1 MQKICFG
8 KTNKRRNNREIKSRF
23 AGRLY
28 KVLLLLLIVVLGV
41 IGAGTFTVVY
51 SFVNDAP
58 NLGNLKTQIPAASRI
73 YDRFENEIAIF
84 YGLENRIEKPL
95 DEISPH
101 VQNAFIAIEDERFYK
116 HCGLDLLG
124 LTRAFIT
131 NLRRGDWTGQGGSTI
146 TQQLVK
152 NTLLSQEKTFS
163 RKLKEAWL
171 AINMERRYSKSEIL
185 EMYLNQI
192 YFAHGAY
199 GVEAAARIYFGKS
212 AAELTVGE
220 AALLAGIPRSPNYYS
235 PYNNLEAA
243 LQRQSLVLEKMFE
256 LDYIS
261 EGQLKEARGERIT
274 LAGFPGREYPF
285 PYFMDYVLH
294 EELVEILTGLPGIN
308 SQADAYKTIYSGGLK
323 IYTTLDPDAQSLAEG
338 VLNEESLYPRSVRVD
353 MECMKQLL
361 NNGDYTG
368 YPEEALDAGGVPQ
381 PQAAVVMADPVTG
394 EVLALVGG
402 REYGEGNQD
411 LRYLRP
417 RQPGSAMKPI
427 AVYVPAVEEGLITP
441 GSIIDDSPVAWGD
454 WTPENFGGDFLGL
467 VTVREALVRSLN
479 VPAVKLFAHLTP
491 EVGLEYAQKMGITTI
506 HPDDYNLAASLGG
519 LTWGTTAFGMA
530 QAYCVLANE
539 GKKADLHTVKKIE
552 DRNGHVLYEHSAQAE
567 QVISPQT
574 AYLVTD
580 MLKDV
585 VLRGTA
591 SNLNIIRPLAAKTG
605 TTSENRDAYL
615 VAYTPDIVVSF
626 WMGHDI
632 QKLGRIDGGSGEAVP
647 FMNAI
652 LSQVLEDVPSR
663 DFRVP
668 LGITGPVSICS
679 KSGLRPGPHCPEEDI
694 VEEIFPAGKAPGR
707 RCDLHIELEI
717 CTRSGLL
724 ASYNCPPWERVRRI
738 FLLRPDYELTDERW
752 GVAGRGPKDAAFLP
766 PARYCDVHGWWRIAI
781 GFGN

>member
-1 MQKICFG
+1 MNAMFPNARFS
-8 KTNKRRNNREIKSRF
+8 KTPNKGGRKRKSSKELVNK
-23 AGRLY
+23 LY
-28 KVLLLLLIVVLGV
+28 RALLLLAIVAFGV

-58 NLGNLKTQIPAASRI
+58 DLRTLKTLTPAASRI
-73 YDRFENEIAIF
+73 YDRFDNEIAVF

-95 DEISPH
+95 DQISPH
-101 VQNAFIAIEDERFYK
+101 IQKAFIAIEDERFYK
-116 HCGLDLLG
+116 HRGLDLMGLG
-124 LTRAFIT
+124 RAFIT
-131 NLRRGDWTGQGGSTI
+131 NLRQGDWTGQGGSTI

-152 NTLLSQEKTFS
+152 NTLLSQEKTYA

-171 AINMERRYSKSEIL
+171 AIKMERQYTKNEIL

-199 GVEAAARIYFGKS
+199 GVEAAARIYFDKS
-212 AAELTVGE
+212 AAELTCGE

-235 PYNNLEAA
+235 PYNNFEAA

-256 LDYIS
+256 QGYIS
-261 EGQLKEARGERIT
+261 EDQLKEAREERIT
-274 LAGFPGREYPF
+274 LAGLPDREYPF

-294 EELVEILTGLPGIN
+294 NELIKILTGLPGFD
-308 SQADAYKTIYSGGLK
+308 SRADAYEAIYSGGLK
-323 IYTTLDPDAQSLAEG
+323 IYTTLDPDAQSHTEE
-338 VLNEESLYPRSVRVD
+338 VLNDESLYRRSARVD
-353 MECMKQLL
+353 MGRMKQLL
-361 NNGDYTG
+361 DNGDYTG
-368 YPEEALDAGGVPQ
+368 YPEEALDAGGIPQ
-381 PQAAVVMADPVTG
+381 PQAAVVVAEPATG

-402 REYGEGNQD
+402 REYGEGNQG
-411 LRYLRP
+411 LRYLSP

-427 AVYVPAVEEGLITP
+427 AVYAPAMEEGLITP

-454 WTPENFGGDFLGL
+454 WTPENFGGDFMGL

-479 VPAVKLFAHLTP
+479 VPAVKAFARLTP
-491 EVGLEYAQKMGITTI
+491 ETGLEYAQKMGITTI

-519 LTWGTTAFGMA
+519 LTWGTTVFDMA

-539 GKKADLHTVKKIE
+539 GKKADLHAVKRIE
-552 DRNGHVLYEHSAQAE
+552 DRNGHVLYEHSSQAE

-574 AYLVTD
+574 AFLVTD

-585 VLRGTA
+585 VQRGTA
-591 SNLNIIRPLAAKTG
+591 SNLNIVQPLAAKTG

-632 QKLGRIDGGSGEAVP
+632 QTLGRIDGGSGEAVP

-652 LSQVLEDVPSR
+652 LSQVLKDVPPH
-663 DFRVP
+663 DFSVP

-679 KSGLRPGPHCPEEDI
+679 KSGLRPGPHCPDEDI

-724 ASYNCPPWERVRRI
+724 ASHNCPPWGRVRRT
-738 FLLRPDYELTDERW
+738 FLLRPEYELTDKRW
-752 GVAGRGPKDAAFLP
+752 GKTGRGPEDAALLP
-766 PARYCDVHGWWRIAI
+766 PSRYCILHTW
-781 GFGN
+781 

>member
-1 MQKICFG
+1 MNALFSNTKFSR
-8 KTNKRRNNREIKSRF
+8 TLNKKEGNRKSKLGL

-28 KVLLLLLIVVLGV
+28 KVFILFALVIFCV
-41 IGAGTFTVVY
+41 IGAGAFTVVY

-58 NLGNLKTQIPAASRI
+58 DLRTLKTLTPAASRI
-73 YDRFENEIAIF
+73 YDRFDNEIAVF

-95 DEISPH
+95 DQISPH
-101 VQNAFIAIEDERFYK
+101 IQKAFIAIEDERFYK
-116 HCGLDLLG
+116 HQGLDLMGLG
-124 LTRAFIT
+124 RAFIT

-152 NTLLSQEKTFS
+152 NILLSQEKTFA

-171 AINMERRYSKSEIL
+171 AIKMERQYSKSEIL

-199 GVEAAARIYFGKS
+199 GVEAAARIYFDKS
-212 AAELTVGE
+212 AAELTCGE

-235 PYNNLEAA
+235 PYNNFEAA

-256 LDYIS
+256 QSYIS
-261 EGQLKEARGERIT
+261 EDQLKEAREERIT
-274 LAGFPGREYPF
+274 LAGLPDREYSF

-294 EELVEILTGLPGIN
+294 NELIKILTGLPGFD
-308 SQADAYKTIYSGGLK
+308 SRADAYEAIYSGGLK
-323 IYTTLDPDAQSLAEG
+323 IYTTLDQDAQSHTEE
-338 VLNEESLYPRSVRVD
+338 VLNDESLYRRSVRVD
-353 MECMKQLL
+353 MEHVKELAG
-361 NNGDYTG
+361 NGDYTG
-368 YPEEALDAGGVPQ
+368 YPEEALAESGIPQ
-381 PQAAVVMADPVTG
+381 PQAAAVVADPASG

-411 LRYLRP
+411 LRYLSP

-427 AVYVPAVEEGLITP
+427 AVYAPAMEEGLITP
-441 GSIIDDSPVAWGD
+441 ESIIDDSPVAWGE
-454 WTPENFGGDFLGL
+454 WTPENFGGDFMGL

-479 VPAVKLFAHLTP
+479 IPAAKVFARLTP
-491 EVGLEYAQKMGITTI
+491 ETGLEYAQKMGITTI

-519 LTWGTTAFGMA
+519 LTWGTTAFDMA

-539 GKKADLHTVKKIE
+539 GKKVDLHTVKSIE
-552 DRNGHVLYEHSAQAE
+552 DRNGRVLYENSAQAE
-567 QVISPQT
+567 AVISPQT

-585 VLRGTA
+585 VQRGTA
-591 SNLNIIRPLAAKTG
+591 SNLSIMRPLAAKTG

-632 QKLGRIDGGSGEAVP
+632 QTLGRIDGGSGEAVT

-652 LSQVLEDVPSR
+652 LSQILKDVPPH
-663 DFRVP
+663 DFSVP
-668 LGITGPVSICS
+668 LGITSPVSICS
-679 KSGLRPGPHCPEEDI
+679 KSGLKPGPHCPREDI

-724 ASYNCPPWERVRRI
+724 AGYYCPPWERIRRT

-752 GVAGRGPKDAAFLP
+752 GKTGRGPEDAALLP
-766 PARYCDVHGWWRIAI
+766 PSSYCKLHTW
-781 GFGN
+781 

>member
-1 MQKICFG
+1 MNALFSNTKFSR
-8 KTNKRRNNREIKSRF
+8 TLNKKEGNRKSKLGL

-28 KVLLLLLIVVLGV
+28 KVFILFALVIFCV
-41 IGAGTFTVVY
+41 IGAGAFTVVY

-58 NLGNLKTQIPAASRI
+58 DLRTLKTLTPAASRI
-73 YDRFENEIAIF
+73 YDRFDNEIAVF

-95 DEISPH
+95 DQISPH
-101 VQNAFIAIEDERFYK
+101 IQKAFIAIEDERFYK
-116 HCGLDLLG
+116 HQGLDLMGLG
-124 LTRAFIT
+124 RAFIT

-152 NTLLSQEKTFS
+152 NILLSQEKTFA

-171 AINMERRYSKSEIL
+171 AIKMERQYSKSEIL

-199 GVEAAARIYFGKS
+199 GVEAAARIYFDKS
-212 AAELTVGE
+212 AAELTCGE

-235 PYNNLEAA
+235 PYNNFEAA

-256 LDYIS
+256 QSYIS
-261 EGQLKEARGERIT
+261 EDQLKEAREERIT
-274 LAGFPGREYPF
+274 LAGLPDREYSF

-294 EELVEILTGLPGIN
+294 NELIKILTGLPGFD
-308 SQADAYKTIYSGGLK
+308 SRADAYEAIYSGGLK
-323 IYTTLDPDAQSLAEG
+323 IYTTLDQDAQSHTEE
-338 VLNEESLYPRSVRVD
+338 VLNDESLYRRSVRVD
-353 MECMKQLL
+353 MEHVKELAG
-361 NNGDYTG
+361 NGDYTG
-368 YPEEALDAGGVPQ
+368 YPEEALAESGIPQ
-381 PQAAVVMADPVTG
+381 PQAAAVVADPASG

-411 LRYLRP
+411 LRYLSP

-427 AVYVPAVEEGLITP
+427 AVYAPAMEEGLITP
-441 GSIIDDSPVAWGD
+441 ESIIDDSPVAWGE
-454 WTPENFGGDFLGL
+454 WTPENFGGDFMGL

-479 VPAVKLFAHLTP
+479 VPAAKVFARLTP
-491 EVGLEYAQKMGITTI
+491 ETGLEYAQKMGITTI

-519 LTWGTTAFGMA
+519 LTWGTTAFDMA

-539 GKKADLHTVKKIE
+539 GKKVDLHTVKSIE
-552 DRNGHVLYEHSAQAE
+552 DRNGRVLYENSAQAE
-567 QVISPQT
+567 AVISPQT

-585 VLRGTA
+585 VQRGTA
-591 SNLNIIRPLAAKTG
+591 SNLSIMRPLAAKTG

-632 QKLGRIDGGSGEAVP
+632 QTLGRIDGGSGEAVT
-647 FMNAI
+647 FMNVI
-652 LSQVLEDVPSR
+652 LSQILKDVPPH
-663 DFRVP
+663 DFSVP
-668 LGITGPVSICS
+668 LGITSPVSICS
-679 KSGLRPGPHCPEEDI
+679 KSGLKPGPHCPKEDI

-724 ASYNCPPWERVRRI
+724 AGYYCPPWERIRRT

-752 GVAGRGPKDAAFLP
+752 GKTGRGPEDAALLP
-766 PARYCDVHGWWRIAI
+766 PARYCELHTW
-781 GFGN
+781 